1 MKLYQIYLLLL
12 QFVILIIIGLIS
24 LKYVTNKNQIM
35 LIIDSLFKFSIGLF
49 LIIYFLNNN
58 TNNMN
63 DRVIFIVSGFII
75 LLLIN
80 YIQIC
85 KFIFG
90 DDKC

>member
-12 QFVILIIIGLIS
+12 EFIILIMIGLVS
-24 LKYVTNKNQIM
+24 LKYFDNKNQIL

-49 LIIYFLNNN
+49 LIIYFLNNDV
-58 TNNMN
+58 N
-63 DRVIFIVSGFII
+63 DNDKVIFIVSGFIMI
-75 LLLIN
+75 LLID

>member
-12 QFVILIIIGLIS
+12 EFIILIMIGLVS
-24 LKYVTNKNQIM
+24 LKYFDNKNQILLM
-35 LIIDSLFKFSIGLF
+35 IDSLFKFSIGLF
-49 LIIYFLNNN
+49 LIIYFLNNDV
-58 TNNMN
+58 N
-63 DRVIFIVSGFII
+63 DNDKVIFIVSGFIMI
-75 LLLIN
+75 LLID

>member
-12 QFVILIIIGLIS
+12 EFIILIIIGLVS
-24 LKYVTNKNQIM
+24 LKYFDNKNQIL
-35 LIIDSLFKFSIGLF
+35 LIMDSLFKFSIGLF

-58 TNNMN
+58 IN
-63 DRVIFIVSGFII
+63 DNDKVIFIVSGFIMI
-75 LLLIN
+75 LLID